1 MVLSVFFQ
9 NGFFQSV
16 SCLPVLLLHHT
27 IITSLEIAYNSP
39 FSIPNPEIDH
49 FQLDCFLATWSSIN
63 SDGVLQRPSNLAIL
77 HQFLNWSFF
86 QFLTNLYFSFF
97 CWKSGMKI
105 SLLFATVLIV
115 KLGPY
120 LKICM
125 CCVFMHVQLFI
136 SIVSF
141 LASIIYFNI
150 LFNELPKC
158 IVLWQSPSS

>member
-86 QFLTNLYFSFF
+86 QFLSVSNWPLFQF
-97 CWKSGMKI
+97 
-105 SLLFATVLIV
+105 LL
-115 KLGPY
+115 
-120 LKICM
+120 LKIRNENFSAFCYSSYCKVRPLPQNM
-125 CCVFMHVQLFI
+125 YVLCVYACTIVYLNSLF
-136 SIVSF
+136 SRF
-141 LASIIYFNI
+141 NNLLQYF
-150 LFNELPKC
+150 
-158 IVLWQSPSS
+158 V